1 MIANDVNDVN
11 KINEVNEITRLLMNK
26 LTPIIKSCYQIAV
39 LVIMLLVSI
48 VTVNAQQ
55 NGQGGTVTYGYDANG
70 RLTSVTL
77 PTGEG
82 VIYTYDPA
90 GNITSIQRIA
100 GPGPQFISFTP
111 QSGFIGDTVT
121 FTGVNFGSITSVSFN
136 GTNATVFAGNLAQI
150 TATVPENAS
159 SGPITV
165 TLANGTF
172 TTSTFTVLAIQI
184 TPSQASVFP
193 NQTQQFTANV
203 PSQLGNN
210 SVTWAVNGVNGG
222 NSSVGTISNTG
233 LYIAPNITSTQTFT
247 IRATSTARP
256 ELFAQA
262 QIRVSPDLFQARNA
276 VSVLYKQ
283 GFTINQTNVSSLS
296 IQNGDFITRSQ
307 NFYPTTGVSVVH
319 GDLTTQLQNFYP
331 TTGVSV
337 VHGELNTQIQNY
349 YSSNN
354 VSVTN
359 SPVINSITP
368 NTLARNSNNS
378 ITINGTNLSGTTTL
392 VFINDSNGQIDTNIT
407 ASNIT
412 VAGDGNSL
420 TATINVTNTALTG
433 NRVVVI
439 SGALTG
445 HSVTNNQTNNI
456 ITITP

>member
-11 KINEVNEITRLLMNK
+11 KINDVNEITRLLMNK

-55 NGQGGTVTYGYDANG
+55 SGQGGTVTYGYDANG

-150 TATVPENAS
+150 TATVPANAS

-184 TPSQASVFP
+184 TPSQTSVLP

-203 PSQLGNN
+203 PSQLNNN
-210 SVTWAVNGVNGG
+210 SVTWAVNGINGG
-222 NSSVGTISNTG
+222 NSTVGTISSTG
-233 LYIAPNITSTQTFT
+233 LYTAPNITNTQTFT
-247 IRATSTARP
+247 IRATSVARP
-256 ELFAQA
+256 DLFAQA
-262 QIRVSPDLFQARNA
+262 QIKVSPDLFQARNS

-283 GFTINQTNVSSLS
+283 GFTLGQTNVSSLS
-296 IQNGDFITRSQ
+296 IQNGDFITS
-307 NFYPTTGVSVVH
+307 S
-319 GDLTTQLQNFYP
+319 QNFYP

-359 SPVINSITP
+359 SPLISSITP
-368 NTLARNSNNS
+368 NTLARNSNNT
-378 ITINGTNLSGTTTL
+378 ITINGTNLVGTTTL

>member
-1 MIANDVNDVN
+1 MSDVSDRKKINDVN
-11 KINEVNEITRLLMNK
+11 EIKRLLMNK
-26 LTPIIKSCYQIAV
+26 LTPIIKSCYQITV

-48 VTVNAQQ
+48 VTVNAQ
-55 NGQGGTVTYGYDANG
+55 QGGTVTYGYDANG

-90 GNITSIQRIA
+90 GNITSIQRLA
-100 GPGPQFISFTP
+100 GPGPQFISFSP

-121 FTGVNFGSITSVSFN
+121 FTGANFGNITSVSFN
-136 GTNATVFAGNLAQI
+136 GTNATVFSGNLTQI
-150 TATVPENAS
+150 TATVPANAS

-172 TTSTFTVLAIQI
+172 TTSTFTVLAIQV

-193 NQTQQFTANV
+193 NQTQQFGANV

-222 NSSVGTISNTG
+222 NSSVGTISTTG
-233 LYIAPNITSTQTFT
+233 LYIAPNITTTQTFT
-247 IRATSTARP
+247 IRATSVARP
-256 ELFAQA
+256 DLFAQA

-276 VSVLYKQ
+276 VSVLYRQ
-283 GFTINQTNVSSLS
+283 GFTINQSNVSSLS

-319 GDLTTQLQNFYP
+319 GDLNTQIQNFYP

-337 VHGELNTQIQNY
+337 VHGELNTQIQNF

-359 SPVINSITP
+359 APVISSITP
-368 NTLARNSNNS
+368 NTLPRNTSNT
-378 ITINGTNLSGTTTL
+378 ITINGTNLTGTATL
-392 VFINDSNGQIDTNIT
+392 VFINNNNGQIDTNIT

-420 TATINVTNTALTG
+420 TATINVTNTAVTG

>member
-1 MIANDVNDVN
+1 MIANDVNEVN

-55 NGQGGTVTYGYDANG
+55 SGQGGTVTYGYDANG

-121 FTGVNFGSITSVSFN
+121 FTGANFGNITSVSFN
-136 GTNATVFAGNLAQI
+136 GTNATVFAGNLTQI
-150 TATVPENAS
+150 TATVPTNAS

-172 TTSTFTVLAIQI
+172 TTSPFRVLAIQI
-184 TPSQASVFP
+184 TPSQASILP

-210 SVTWAVNGVNGG
+210 SVTWAVNGVNGAD
-222 NSSVGTISNTG
+222 SSVGTISNTG

-319 GDLTTQLQNFYP
+319 G
-331 TTGVSV
+331 
-337 VHGELNTQIQNY
+337 ELNTQIQNY

-354 VSVTN
+354 LSLTN
-359 SPVINSITP
+359 SPVISSITP
-368 NTLARNSNNS
+368 NTLARNSNNT
-378 ITINGTNLSGTTTL
+378 ITINGTNLAGTTTL